1 MILKN
6 LQLTNYRK
14 FKKTRIDFPDGVTGI
29 VGLNG
34 VGKSTIFEA
43 ISWAIYG
50 PNAARTSADQ
60 IRLNGADPS
69 DPCRVELEF
78 VFSDDY
84 YRITREMSGK
94 NLSSAATVLVNGQCA
109 ASSVESANKYI
120 QKKLGMDYKS
130 FFTSIFA
137 KQKELNALSTMN
149 PSERRPLILKM
160 LGIDILDEIIKT
172 IKDDRKEKSAIV
184 EKLGQNLWDES
195 GKNKIQIHKDEL
207 KDLESKNRIFDDTI
221 NEINSKIR
229 LLVSSVKE
237 AENRHQEIK
246 NLFEELQKEKDK
258 LEEIRQKFE
267 SKKALQK
274 EITKLQNSI
283 QTREKILS
291 ETRNKL
297 KNFSTIDSDIDQIE
311 NRLKKINDSILDF
324 VKNIQQKNTM
334 VDTIKDEIKILR
346 EKNIKITKMGPE
358 ASCPTCERVLGNQY
372 SKLLEKFGI
381 EKTEKEKRINNH
393 LIEIQKDKE
402 NQEKIDREKK
412 AIEKKRKYFNEQL
425 KEKERLLVNIDN
437 ITSEIDKEKREKKEK
452 ENLIIKLDK
461 ITFDENQH
469 SSLKSKLDET
479 YAKYKSCQKVVNE
492 KKDNLSYAK
501 IHLERVKSTKQVH
514 NHKIQTLKKTIKEL
528 EDFEKIMKEEKKIVQ
543 QLSMLKDLMNSF
555 RTDLISRIGP
565 TLSSYASEFFDLFT
579 EGKYSQIELDEN
591 YDIKVYDRGEQ
602 FPIRRFSGGE
612 EDLSNLCLRLAISE
626 IITERAGGLFNFII
640 LDEIFG
646 SQDSIRRQNIMRALN
661 TLSSKFRQIFLITH
675 IDDVKNYMEN
685 IIYVSENEDGTSTV
699 KIE

>member
-43 ISWAIYG
+43 ISWALYG

-60 IRLNGADPS
+60 IRLNVADPS

-84 YRITREMSGK
+84 YRVTREMSGK
-94 NLSSAATVLVNGQCA
+94 NLSSTATVLVNGQCA
-109 ASSVESANKYI
+109 ASGVESANKYI

-172 IKDDRKEKSAIV
+172 IREDRKEKSAIV
-184 EKLGQNLWDES
+184 EKLAQNLWDET
-195 GKNKIQIHKDEL
+195 GKNKIQMHKEEL
-207 KDLESKNRIFDDTI
+207 KDFERKNKIFDDTI
-221 NEINSKIR
+221 NKINSKID
-229 LLVSSVKE
+229 LLNNSVKE
-237 AENRHQEIK
+237 AEDKYQEIK
-246 NLFEELQKEKDK
+246 NRFEELQKEKEKFDEK
-258 LEEIRQKFE
+258 RQIFE
-267 SKKALQK
+267 SKKTLQK
-274 EITKLQNSI
+274 EITKLLNSI
-283 QTREKILS
+283 QAREKILS
-291 ETRNKL
+291 ETKNKL
-297 KNFSTIDSDIDQIE
+297 KNFLKIDSDIDQIE
-311 NRLKKINDSILDF
+311 NRLKKINCSILDS
-324 VKNIQQKNTM
+324 VKIIQQKNTM
-334 VDTIKDEIKILR
+334 IDTIKDEIKILK
-346 EKNIKITKMGPE
+346 EKNNRITKMGPE
-358 ASCPTCERVLGNQY
+358 ASCPTCERILGNQY
-372 SKLLEKFGI
+372 SKLLEKFSI
-381 EKTEKEKRINNH
+381 EITEKDKRINNL
-393 LIEIQKDKE
+393 LIEIKKDKE
-402 NQEKIDREKK
+402 NQDKIDREKK

-425 KEKERLLVNIDN
+425 KQKDRLLVNIDN
-437 ITSEIDKEKREKKEK
+437 IISEIDKEKREKKEK
-452 ENLIIKLDK
+452 ENLLIKLDK
-461 ITFDENQH
+461 ITFDEDRY
-469 SSLKSKLDET
+469 SSLKSKLEET
-479 YAKYKSCQKVVNE
+479 YAKYDYSQKVVNE
-492 KKDNLSYAK
+492 KKENLSEEK
-501 IHLERVKSTKQVH
+501 IHLEQVKSTKQIH
-514 NHKIQTLKKTIKEL
+514 NHKILTLKKTIKEL
-528 EDFEKIMKEEKKIVQ
+528 ENFEKIIKEEKKTVQ

-555 RTDLISRIGP
+555 RTDLISRVGP

-579 EGKYSQIELDEN
+579 DGKYSQIELDEN

-602 FPIRRFSGGE
+602 FPIKRFSGGE